1 MTTKTKHGTRWLCT
15 TALLMAMNI
24 IMSMSVFSVPVPGG
38 HLYLNDVIICFAA
51 LILDPLGAFCVGGVG
66 AFLGDFFFYPTPM
79 FVSLVTHGLQAVV
92 ISLCAHRMMK
102 EKPVIASLIGVLLG
116 AVIMVVGYSLG
127 RAFIYATPAAAIA
140 KLPYQILQ
148 ALVGAA
154 LSTAGVCYQGMFR
167 NPMVSPDI
175 LGASTGAGFGA
186 AVAILLGAGYFGIS
200 AAAFCCGLLAVAAAW
215 LVSRLSRTN
224 QTVALILAGMM
235 ISSLFSAGTSFV
247 KLVADT
253 QQQLPAITYWLMGSL
268 SSIKD
273 KDVLFL
279 SIPVTLGM
287 VPLLVLRWR
296 MNLLTLG
303 EEEAQSMGVNTR
315 RLRGTVIVCATLL
328 TSASVAVSGMIGWV
342 GLVIPHFCRMLFG
355 YDYRRLIPAGALF
368 GASFLLI
375 VDDIARLVTTGEL
388 PLGILT
394 AFVGAPLFVYL
405 IVTGGRR
412 RVH

>member
-1 MTTKTKHGTRWLCT
+1 MNRAYTRRFIMLGLVFVL
-15 TALLMAMNI
+15 ALL
-24 IMSMSVFSVPVPGG
+24 G
-38 HLYLNDVIICFAA
+38 
-51 LILDPLGAFCVGGVG
+51 
-66 AFLGDFFFYPTPM
+66 
-79 FVSLVTHGLQAVV
+79 SL
-92 ISLCAHRMMK
+92 
-102 EKPVIASLIGVLLG
+102 LLG
-116 AVIMVVGYSLG
+116 RYALSPGQLLHMLWTKVTGGAADWPLSDDKVVFAVRLPRV
-127 RAFIYATPAAAIA
+127 AAA
-140 KLPYQILQ
+140 

-154 LSTAGVCYQGMFR
+154 LSVSGAAYQGMFR

-215 LVSRLSRTN
+215 MVSRLSRTN
-224 QTVALILAGMM
+224 QTVTLILAGMM

-279 SIPVTLGM
+279 SIPVALGM

-315 RLRGTVIVCATLL
+315 RLRGAVIVCATLL

-394 AFVGAPLFVYL
+394 AFVGAPLFLYL
-405 IVTGGRR
+405 IATGGGRR
-412 RVH
+412 VH

>member
-1 MTTKTKHGTRWLCT
+1 MSTVFH
-15 TALLMAMNI
+15 NI
-24 IMSMSVFSVPVPGG
+24 
-38 HLYLNDVIICFAA
+38 LRAADKRYARRFAV
-51 LILDPLGAFCVGGVG
+51 LGAV
-66 AFLGDFFFYPTPM
+66 FL
-79 FVSLVTHGLQAVV
+79 A
-92 ISLCAHRMMK
+92 
-102 EKPVIASLIGVLLG
+102 VLLG
-116 AVIMVVGYSLG
+116 SLLVGRYALSPGQLVHMLWARISGGAADWPISDDKVVFAVRLPRV
-127 RAFIYATPAAAIA
+127 AAA
-140 KLPYQILQ
+140 

-154 LSTAGVCYQGMFR
+154 LAVSGAAYQGMFR

-215 LVSRLSRTN
+215 LVSRLSKAN
-224 QTVALILAGMM
+224 QAVALILAGMM

-273 KDVLFL
+273 KDVVFL
-279 SIPVTLGM
+279 AIPVALGM
-287 VPLLVLRWR
+287 IPLFFLRWR
-296 MNLLTLG
+296 MNLLTVG

-315 RLRGTVIVCATLL
+315 RLRGAVIVCATLL

-368 GASFLLI
+368 GAAFLLA

-394 AFVGAPLFVYL
+394 AFVGAPLFLYL
-405 IVTGGRR
+405 IATGGGRR
-412 RVH
+412 VH

>member
-1 MTTKTKHGTRWLCT
+1 MNRAYTRRFIMLGLVFVL
-15 TALLMAMNI
+15 ALL
-24 IMSMSVFSVPVPGG
+24 G
-38 HLYLNDVIICFAA
+38 
-51 LILDPLGAFCVGGVG
+51 
-66 AFLGDFFFYPTPM
+66 
-79 FVSLVTHGLQAVV
+79 SL
-92 ISLCAHRMMK
+92 
-102 EKPVIASLIGVLLG
+102 LLG
-116 AVIMVVGYSLG
+116 RYALSPGQLLHMLWTRITGGAADWPLSDDKVVFAVRLPRV
-127 RAFIYATPAAAIA
+127 AAA
-140 KLPYQILQ
+140 

-154 LSTAGVCYQGMFR
+154 LAVSGAAYQGMFR

-215 LVSRLSRTN
+215 LVSRLSKAN
-224 QTVALILAGMM
+224 QAVALILAGMM

-253 QQQLPAITYWLMGSL
+253 QQQLPAITYWLMGYL

-273 KDVLFL
+273 KDVVFL
-279 SIPVTLGM
+279 AIPVALGM
-287 VPLLVLRWR
+287 IPLFFLRWR

-315 RLRGTVIVCATLL
+315 RLRGAVIVCATLL

-394 AFVGAPLFVYL
+394 AFVGAPLFLYL
-405 IVTGGRR
+405 IATGGGRR
-412 RVH
+412 VH

>member
-1 MTTKTKHGTRWLCT
+1 MTAADKRY
-15 TALLMAMNI
+15 ARR
-24 IMSMSVFSVPVPGG
+24 
-38 HLYLNDVIICFAA
+38 FAV
-51 LILDPLGAFCVGGVG
+51 LGAV
-66 AFLGDFFFYPTPM
+66 FL
-79 FVSLVTHGLQAVV
+79 A
-92 ISLCAHRMMK
+92 
-102 EKPVIASLIGVLLG
+102 VLLG
-116 AVIMVVGYSLG
+116 SLLLG
-127 RAFIYATPAAAIA
+127 RYALSPGQLVHMLWTRISGGAADWPISDDKVVFAVRLPRVAAA
-140 KLPYQILQ
+140 

-154 LSTAGVCYQGMFR
+154 LAVSGAAYQGMFR

-224 QTVALILAGMM
+224 QTVTLILAGMM

-315 RLRGTVIVCATLL
+315 RLRGAVIVCATLL

-405 IVTGGRR
+405 IVTGGGR

>member
-1 MTTKTKHGTRWLCT
+1 MSTVFH
-15 TALLMAMNI
+15 NI
-24 IMSMSVFSVPVPGG
+24 
-38 HLYLNDVIICFAA
+38 LRAADKRYARRFAV
-51 LILDPLGAFCVGGVG
+51 LGAV
-66 AFLGDFFFYPTPM
+66 FL
-79 FVSLVTHGLQAVV
+79 A
-92 ISLCAHRMMK
+92 
-102 EKPVIASLIGVLLG
+102 VLLG
-116 AVIMVVGYSLG
+116 SLLVGRYALSPGQLVHMLWTRISGGAADWPISDDKVVFAVRLPRV
-127 RAFIYATPAAAIA
+127 AAA
-140 KLPYQILQ
+140 

-154 LSTAGVCYQGMFR
+154 LAVSGAAYQGMFR

-215 LVSRLSRTN
+215 LVSRLSKAN
-224 QTVALILAGMM
+224 QAVALILAGMM

-273 KDVLFL
+273 KDVVFL
-279 SIPVTLGM
+279 AIPVALGM
-287 VPLLVLRWR
+287 IPLFFLRWR
-296 MNLLTLG
+296 MNLLTVG

-315 RLRGTVIVCATLL
+315 RLRGAVIVCATLL

-368 GASFLLI
+368 GAAFLLA
-375 VDDIARLVTTGEL
+375 VDDIARLVTIGEL

-394 AFVGAPLFVYL
+394 AFVGAPLFLYL
-405 IVTGGRR
+405 IATGGGRR
-412 RVH
+412 VH

>member
-1 MTTKTKHGTRWLCT
+1 MTAADKRY
-15 TALLMAMNI
+15 ARR
-24 IMSMSVFSVPVPGG
+24 
-38 HLYLNDVIICFAA
+38 FA
-51 LILDPLGAFCVGGVG
+51 V
-66 AFLGDFFFYPTPM
+66 
-79 FVSLVTHGLQAVV
+79 
-92 ISLCAHRMMK
+92 
-102 EKPVIASLIGVLLG
+102 LG
-116 AVIMVVGYSLG
+116 AVFLAALLGSLLLG
-127 RAFIYATPAAAIA
+127 RYALSPGQLLHMLWTKVTGGAADWPLSDDKVVFAVRLPRVAAA
-140 KLPYQILQ
+140 

-154 LSTAGVCYQGMFR
+154 LAVSGAAYQGMFR

-215 LVSRLSRTN
+215 LVSRLSKAD
-224 QTVALILAGMM
+224 QAVALILAGMM

-273 KDVLFL
+273 KDVVFL
-279 SIPVTLGM
+279 AIPVALGM
-287 VPLLVLRWR
+287 IPLFFLRWR

-315 RLRGTVIVCATLL
+315 RLRGVVIVCATLL

-405 IVTGGRR
+405 IVTGGGR

>member
-1 MTTKTKHGTRWLCT
+1 MSTVFH
-15 TALLMAMNI
+15 NI
-24 IMSMSVFSVPVPGG
+24 
-38 HLYLNDVIICFAA
+38 LRAADKRYARRFAV
-51 LILDPLGAFCVGGVG
+51 LGAV
-66 AFLGDFFFYPTPM
+66 FL
-79 FVSLVTHGLQAVV
+79 A
-92 ISLCAHRMMK
+92 
-102 EKPVIASLIGVLLG
+102 VLLG
-116 AVIMVVGYSLG
+116 SLLVGRYALSPGQLVHMLWTRISGGAADWPISDDKVVFAVRLPRV
-127 RAFIYATPAAAIA
+127 AAA
-140 KLPYQILQ
+140 

-154 LSTAGVCYQGMFR
+154 LAVSGAAYQGMFR

-215 LVSRLSRTN
+215 LVSRLSKAD
-224 QTVALILAGMM
+224 QAVALILAGMM

-287 VPLLVLRWR
+287 VPLLALRWR

-405 IVTGGRR
+405 IVTGGGR

>member
-1 MTTKTKHGTRWLCT
+1 MTAADKRY
-15 TALLMAMNI
+15 ARR
-24 IMSMSVFSVPVPGG
+24 
-38 HLYLNDVIICFAA
+38 FAV
-51 LILDPLGAFCVGGVG
+51 LGAV
-66 AFLGDFFFYPTPM
+66 FL
-79 FVSLVTHGLQAVV
+79 A
-92 ISLCAHRMMK
+92 
-102 EKPVIASLIGVLLG
+102 VLLG
-116 AVIMVVGYSLG
+116 SLLLG
-127 RAFIYATPAAAIA
+127 RYALSPGQLLHMLWTKVTGGAADWPLSDDKVVFAVRLPRVAAA
-140 KLPYQILQ
+140 

-154 LSTAGVCYQGMFR
+154 LSVSGAAYQGMFR

-224 QTVALILAGMM
+224 QTVTLILAGMM

-315 RLRGTVIVCATLL
+315 RLRGAVIVCATLL

-368 GASFLLI
+368 GAAFLLA

-405 IVTGGRR
+405 IVTGGGR

>member
-1 MTTKTKHGTRWLCT
+1 MSTVFH
-15 TALLMAMNI
+15 NI
-24 IMSMSVFSVPVPGG
+24 
-38 HLYLNDVIICFAA
+38 LRAADKRYARRFAV
-51 LILDPLGAFCVGGVG
+51 LGAV
-66 AFLGDFFFYPTPM
+66 FL
-79 FVSLVTHGLQAVV
+79 A
-92 ISLCAHRMMK
+92 
-102 EKPVIASLIGVLLG
+102 VLLG
-116 AVIMVVGYSLG
+116 SLLLG
-127 RAFIYATPAAAIA
+127 RYALSPGQLLHMLWTKVTGGAADWPLSDDKVVFAVRLPRVAAAT
-140 KLPYQILQ
+140 
-148 ALVGAA
+148 LVGAA
-154 LSTAGVCYQGMFR
+154 LAVSGAAYQGMFR

-268 SSIKD
+268 SSVKD
-273 KDVLFL
+273 TDVLFL
-279 SIPVTLGM
+279 SIPVTLGV
-287 VPLLVLRWR
+287 VPLLALRWR

-405 IVTGGRR
+405 IVTGGGR

>member
-1 MTTKTKHGTRWLCT
+1 MSTVFH
-15 TALLMAMNI
+15 NI
-24 IMSMSVFSVPVPGG
+24 
-38 HLYLNDVIICFAA
+38 LRAADKRYARRFAV
-51 LILDPLGAFCVGGVG
+51 LGAV
-66 AFLGDFFFYPTPM
+66 FL
-79 FVSLVTHGLQAVV
+79 A
-92 ISLCAHRMMK
+92 
-102 EKPVIASLIGVLLG
+102 VLLG
-116 AVIMVVGYSLG
+116 SLLVGRYALSPGQLVQMLWTRITGGAADWPISDDKVVFAVRLPRV
-127 RAFIYATPAAAIA
+127 AAA
-140 KLPYQILQ
+140 

-154 LSTAGVCYQGMFR
+154 LAGSGAAYQGMFR

-215 LVSRLSRTN
+215 LVSRLSKAD
-224 QTVALILAGMM
+224 QAVSLILAGMM

-273 KDVLFL
+273 KDVVFL
-279 SIPVTLGM
+279 AIPVALGM
-287 VPLLVLRWR
+287 IPLFFLRWR
-296 MNLLTLG
+296 MNLLTVG

-315 RLRGTVIVCATLL
+315 RLRGAVIVCATLL

-368 GASFLLI
+368 GAAFLLA

-394 AFVGAPLFVYL
+394 AFVGAPLFLYL
-405 IVTGGRR
+405 IATGGRR

>member
-1 MTTKTKHGTRWLCT
+1 MSTVFH
-15 TALLMAMNI
+15 NI
-24 IMSMSVFSVPVPGG
+24 
-38 HLYLNDVIICFAA
+38 LRAADKRYARRFAV
-51 LILDPLGAFCVGGVG
+51 LGAV
-66 AFLGDFFFYPTPM
+66 FL
-79 FVSLVTHGLQAVV
+79 A
-92 ISLCAHRMMK
+92 
-102 EKPVIASLIGVLLG
+102 VLLG
-116 AVIMVVGYSLG
+116 SLLVGRYALSPGQLVHMLWTRISGGAADWPISDDKVVFAVRLPRV
-127 RAFIYATPAAAIA
+127 ATA
-140 KLPYQILQ
+140 

-154 LSTAGVCYQGMFR
+154 LAVSGAAYQGMFR

-215 LVSRLSRTN
+215 LVSRLSKAN
-224 QTVALILAGMM
+224 QAVALILAGMM

-273 KDVLFL
+273 KDVVFL
-279 SIPVTLGM
+279 TIPVALGM
-287 VPLLVLRWR
+287 IPLFFLRWQ
-296 MNLLTLG
+296 MNLLTVG

-315 RLRGTVIVCATLL
+315 RLRGAVIVCATLL

-368 GASFLLI
+368 GAAFLLA

-394 AFVGAPLFVYL
+394 AFVGAPLFLYL
-405 IVTGGRR
+405 IATGGGRR
-412 RVH
+412 VH

>member
-1 MTTKTKHGTRWLCT
+1 MSTVFH
-15 TALLMAMNI
+15 NI
-24 IMSMSVFSVPVPGG
+24 
-38 HLYLNDVIICFAA
+38 LRAADKRYARRFAV
-51 LILDPLGAFCVGGVG
+51 LGAV
-66 AFLGDFFFYPTPM
+66 FL
-79 FVSLVTHGLQAVV
+79 A
-92 ISLCAHRMMK
+92 
-102 EKPVIASLIGVLLG
+102 VLLG
-116 AVIMVVGYSLG
+116 SLLVGRYALSPGQLIHMLWARITGGAADWPISDDKVVFAVRLPRV
-127 RAFIYATPAAAIA
+127 AAA
-140 KLPYQILQ
+140 

-154 LSTAGVCYQGMFR
+154 LAVSGAAYQGMFR

-215 LVSRLSRTN
+215 LVSRLSKAD
-224 QTVALILAGMM
+224 QAVALILAGMM

-273 KDVLFL
+273 KDVVFL
-279 SIPVTLGM
+279 AIPVALGM
-287 VPLLVLRWR
+287 IPLFFLRWR
-296 MNLLTLG
+296 MNLLTVG

-315 RLRGTVIVCATLL
+315 RLRGAVIVCATLL

-368 GASFLLI
+368 GAAFLLA

-394 AFVGAPLFVYL
+394 AFVGAPLFLYL
-405 IVTGGRR
+405 IATGGGRR
-412 RVH
+412 VH

>member
-1 MTTKTKHGTRWLCT
+1 MNRAYTRRFIMLGLVFVL
-15 TALLMAMNI
+15 ALL
-24 IMSMSVFSVPVPGG
+24 G
-38 HLYLNDVIICFAA
+38 
-51 LILDPLGAFCVGGVG
+51 
-66 AFLGDFFFYPTPM
+66 
-79 FVSLVTHGLQAVV
+79 SL
-92 ISLCAHRMMK
+92 
-102 EKPVIASLIGVLLG
+102 LLG
-116 AVIMVVGYSLG
+116 RYALSPGQLLHMLWTKVTGGAADWPLSDDKVVFAVRLPRV
-127 RAFIYATPAAAIA
+127 AAA
-140 KLPYQILQ
+140 

-154 LSTAGVCYQGMFR
+154 LSVSGAAYQGMFR

-224 QTVALILAGMM
+224 QTVTLILAGMM

-279 SIPVTLGM
+279 SIPVALGM

-315 RLRGTVIVCATLL
+315 RLRGAVIVCATLL

-368 GASFLLI
+368 GAAFLLA

-405 IVTGGRR
+405 IVTGGGR

>member
-1 MTTKTKHGTRWLCT
+1 MTAADKRY
-15 TALLMAMNI
+15 ARR
-24 IMSMSVFSVPVPGG
+24 
-38 HLYLNDVIICFAA
+38 FA
-51 LILDPLGAFCVGGVG
+51 V
-66 AFLGDFFFYPTPM
+66 
-79 FVSLVTHGLQAVV
+79 
-92 ISLCAHRMMK
+92 
-102 EKPVIASLIGVLLG
+102 LG
-116 AVIMVVGYSLG
+116 AVFLAMLLGSLLLG
-127 RAFIYATPAAAIA
+127 RYALSPGQLLHMLWTKVTGGAADWPLSDDKVVFAVRLPRVAAA
-140 KLPYQILQ
+140 

-154 LSTAGVCYQGMFR
+154 LAVSGAAYQGMFR

-215 LVSRLSRTN
+215 LVSRLSKAD
-224 QTVALILAGMM
+224 QAVALILAGMM

-273 KDVLFL
+273 KDVVFL
-279 SIPVTLGM
+279 AIPVALGM
-287 VPLLVLRWR
+287 IPLFFLRWR

-315 RLRGTVIVCATLL
+315 RLRGAVIVCATLL

-368 GASFLLI
+368 GAAFLLA

-405 IVTGGRR
+405 IVTGGGR

>member
-1 MTTKTKHGTRWLCT
+1 MSRVYTRRF
-15 TALLMAMNI
+15 
-24 IMSMSVFSVPVPGG
+24 IMLGLVFV
-38 HLYLNDVIICFAA
+38 L
-51 LILDPLGAFCVGGVG
+51 
-66 AFLGDFFFYPTPM
+66 
-79 FVSLVTHGLQAVV
+79 
-92 ISLCAHRMMK
+92 
-102 EKPVIASLIGVLLG
+102 VLLG
-116 AVIMVVGYSLG
+116 SLLLG
-127 RAFIYATPAAAIA
+127 RYALSPGQLLHMLWTKVTGGAADWPLSDDKVVFAVRLPRVAAA
-140 KLPYQILQ
+140 

-154 LSTAGVCYQGMFR
+154 LAVSGAAYQGMFR

-224 QTVALILAGMM
+224 QTVTLILAGMM

-279 SIPVTLGM
+279 SIPVALGM

-315 RLRGTVIVCATLL
+315 RLRGAVIVCATLL

-368 GASFLLI
+368 GAAFLLA

-405 IVTGGRR
+405 IVTGGGR

>member
-1 MTTKTKHGTRWLCT
+1 MTAADKRY
-15 TALLMAMNI
+15 ARR
-24 IMSMSVFSVPVPGG
+24 
-38 HLYLNDVIICFAA
+38 FA
-51 LILDPLGAFCVGGVG
+51 V
-66 AFLGDFFFYPTPM
+66 
-79 FVSLVTHGLQAVV
+79 
-92 ISLCAHRMMK
+92 
-102 EKPVIASLIGVLLG
+102 LG
-116 AVIMVVGYSLG
+116 AVFLAMLLGSLLLG
-127 RAFIYATPAAAIA
+127 RYALSPGQLLHMLWTKVTGGAADWPLSDDKVVFAVRLPRVAAA
-140 KLPYQILQ
+140 

-154 LSTAGVCYQGMFR
+154 LAVSGAAYQGMFR

-215 LVSRLSRTN
+215 LVSRLSKAD
-224 QTVALILAGMM
+224 QAVALILAGMM

-273 KDVLFL
+273 KDVVFL
-279 SIPVTLGM
+279 AIPVALGM
-287 VPLLVLRWR
+287 IPLFFLRWR

-315 RLRGTVIVCATLL
+315 RLRGAVIVCATQL

-368 GASFLLI
+368 GAAFLLA

-405 IVTGGRR
+405 IVTGGGR

>member
-1 MTTKTKHGTRWLCT
+1 MSTVFH
-15 TALLMAMNI
+15 NI
-24 IMSMSVFSVPVPGG
+24 
-38 HLYLNDVIICFAA
+38 LRAADKRYARRFAV
-51 LILDPLGAFCVGGVG
+51 LGAV
-66 AFLGDFFFYPTPM
+66 FL
-79 FVSLVTHGLQAVV
+79 A
-92 ISLCAHRMMK
+92 
-102 EKPVIASLIGVLLG
+102 VLLG
-116 AVIMVVGYSLG
+116 SLLVGRYALSPGQLVHMLWARISGGAADWPISDDKVVFAVRLPRV
-127 RAFIYATPAAAIA
+127 AAA
-140 KLPYQILQ
+140 

-154 LSTAGVCYQGMFR
+154 LAVSGAAYQGMFR

-215 LVSRLSRTN
+215 LVSRLSKAN
-224 QTVALILAGMM
+224 QAVALILAGMM

-273 KDVLFL
+273 KDVVFL
-279 SIPVTLGM
+279 AIPVALGM
-287 VPLLVLRWR
+287 IPLFFLRWR
-296 MNLLTLG
+296 MNLLTVG

-315 RLRGTVIVCATLL
+315 RLRGAVIVCATLL

-368 GASFLLI
+368 GAAFLLA
-375 VDDIARLVTTGEL
+375 VDGIARLVTTGEL

-394 AFVGAPLFVYL
+394 AFVGAPLFLYL
-405 IVTGGRR
+405 IATGGGRR
-412 RVH
+412 VH

>member
-1 MTTKTKHGTRWLCT
+1 MSTVFH
-15 TALLMAMNI
+15 NI
-24 IMSMSVFSVPVPGG
+24 
-38 HLYLNDVIICFAA
+38 LRAADKRYARRFAV
-51 LILDPLGAFCVGGVG
+51 LGAV
-66 AFLGDFFFYPTPM
+66 FL
-79 FVSLVTHGLQAVV
+79 A
-92 ISLCAHRMMK
+92 
-102 EKPVIASLIGVLLG
+102 VLLG
-116 AVIMVVGYSLG
+116 SLLVGRYALSPGQLIHMLWTRISGGAANWPISDDKVVFAVRLPRV
-127 RAFIYATPAAAIA
+127 AAA
-140 KLPYQILQ
+140 

-154 LSTAGVCYQGMFR
+154 LAVSGAAYQGMFR

-215 LVSRLSRTN
+215 LVSRLSKAD
-224 QTVALILAGMM
+224 QAVALILAGMM

-268 SSIKD
+268 SSIKAE
-273 KDVLFL
+273 DVRFLVLPVAVGLLPLFL
-279 SIPVTLGM
+279 
-287 VPLLVLRWR
+287 LRWR
-296 MNLLTLG
+296 MNLLTVG
-303 EEEAQSMGVNTR
+303 EEEAQSMGVRTGVL
-315 RLRGTVIVCATLL
+315 RLVVILCATLL

-368 GASFLLI
+368 GAAFLLA

-394 AFVGAPLFVYL
+394 AFVGAPLFLYL
-405 IVTGGRR
+405 IATGGGRR
-412 RVH
+412 VH

>member
-1 MTTKTKHGTRWLCT
+1 MSTVFH
-15 TALLMAMNI
+15 NI
-24 IMSMSVFSVPVPGG
+24 
-38 HLYLNDVIICFAA
+38 LRAADKRYARRFAV
-51 LILDPLGAFCVGGVG
+51 LGAV
-66 AFLGDFFFYPTPM
+66 FL
-79 FVSLVTHGLQAVV
+79 A
-92 ISLCAHRMMK
+92 
-102 EKPVIASLIGVLLG
+102 VLLG
-116 AVIMVVGYSLG
+116 SLLVGRYALSPGQLIHMLWTRISGGAADWPLSDDKVVFAVRLPRV
-127 RAFIYATPAAAIA
+127 AAA
-140 KLPYQILQ
+140 

-154 LSTAGVCYQGMFR
+154 LAVSGAAYQGMFR

-215 LVSRLSRTN
+215 LVSRLSKAD
-224 QTVALILAGMM
+224 QAVALILAGMM

-273 KDVLFL
+273 KDVVFL
-279 SIPVTLGM
+279 AIPVALGM
-287 VPLLVLRWR
+287 IPLFFLRWR
-296 MNLLTLG
+296 MNLLTVG

-315 RLRGTVIVCATLL
+315 RLRGAVIVCATLL

-368 GASFLLI
+368 GAAFLLA

-394 AFVGAPLFVYL
+394 AFVGAPLFLYL
-405 IVTGGRR
+405 IATGGGRR
-412 RVH
+412 VH

>member
-1 MTTKTKHGTRWLCT
+1 
-15 TALLMAMNI
+15 
-24 IMSMSVFSVPVPGG
+24 MSSVF
-38 HLYLNDVIICFAA
+38 HNILRAADKRYARRFAV
-51 LILDPLGAFCVGGVG
+51 LGAV
-66 AFLGDFFFYPTPM
+66 FL
-79 FVSLVTHGLQAVV
+79 A
-92 ISLCAHRMMK
+92 
-102 EKPVIASLIGVLLG
+102 VLLG
-116 AVIMVVGYSLG
+116 SLLVGRYALSPGQLVHMLWTRISGGAADWPISDDKVVFAVRLPRV
-127 RAFIYATPAAAIA
+127 AAA
-140 KLPYQILQ
+140 

-154 LSTAGVCYQGMFR
+154 LAVSGAAYQGMFR

-215 LVSRLSRTN
+215 LVSRLSKAN
-224 QTVALILAGMM
+224 QAVALILAGMM

-273 KDVLFL
+273 KDVVFL
-279 SIPVTLGM
+279 AIPVALGM
-287 VPLLVLRWR
+287 IPLFFLRWR
-296 MNLLTLG
+296 MNLLTVG

-315 RLRGTVIVCATLL
+315 RLRGAVIVCATLL

-368 GASFLLI
+368 GAAFLLA

-394 AFVGAPLFVYL
+394 AFVGAPLFLYL
-405 IVTGGRR
+405 IATGGGRR
-412 RVH
+412 VH

>member
-1 MTTKTKHGTRWLCT
+1 MSTVFH
-15 TALLMAMNI
+15 NI
-24 IMSMSVFSVPVPGG
+24 
-38 HLYLNDVIICFAA
+38 LRAADKRYARRFAV
-51 LILDPLGAFCVGGVG
+51 LGAV
-66 AFLGDFFFYPTPM
+66 FL
-79 FVSLVTHGLQAVV
+79 A
-92 ISLCAHRMMK
+92 
-102 EKPVIASLIGVLLG
+102 VLLG
-116 AVIMVVGYSLG
+116 SLLVGRYALSPGQLVQMLWTRITGGAADWPISDDKVVFAVRLPRV
-127 RAFIYATPAAAIA
+127 AAA
-140 KLPYQILQ
+140 

-154 LSTAGVCYQGMFR
+154 LAVSGAAYQGMFR

-215 LVSRLSRTN
+215 LVSRLSKAD
-224 QTVALILAGMM
+224 QAVSLILAGMM

-273 KDVLFL
+273 KDVVFL
-279 SIPVTLGM
+279 AIPVALGM
-287 VPLLVLRWR
+287 IPLFFLRWR
-296 MNLLTLG
+296 MNLLTVG

-315 RLRGTVIVCATLL
+315 RLRGAVIVCATLL

-368 GASFLLI
+368 GAAFLLA

-394 AFVGAPLFVYL
+394 AFVGAPLFLYL
-405 IVTGGRR
+405 IATGGRR
-412 RVH
+412 RVR

>member
-1 MTTKTKHGTRWLCT
+1 MTAADKRY
-15 TALLMAMNI
+15 ARR
-24 IMSMSVFSVPVPGG
+24 
-38 HLYLNDVIICFAA
+38 FAV
-51 LILDPLGAFCVGGVG
+51 LGAV
-66 AFLGDFFFYPTPM
+66 FL
-79 FVSLVTHGLQAVV
+79 A
-92 ISLCAHRMMK
+92 
-102 EKPVIASLIGVLLG
+102 VLLG
-116 AVIMVVGYSLG
+116 SLLLG
-127 RAFIYATPAAAIA
+127 RYALSPGQLVHMLWTRISGGAADWPLSDDKVVFAVRLPRVAAA
-140 KLPYQILQ
+140 

-154 LSTAGVCYQGMFR
+154 LAVSGAAYQGMFR

-224 QTVALILAGMM
+224 QTVTLILAGMM

-315 RLRGTVIVCATLL
+315 RLRGAVIVCATLL

-405 IVTGGRR
+405 IVTGGGR

>member
-1 MTTKTKHGTRWLCT
+1 MSTVFH
-15 TALLMAMNI
+15 NI
-24 IMSMSVFSVPVPGG
+24 
-38 HLYLNDVIICFAA
+38 LRAADKRYARRFAV
-51 LILDPLGAFCVGGVG
+51 LGAV
-66 AFLGDFFFYPTPM
+66 FL
-79 FVSLVTHGLQAVV
+79 A
-92 ISLCAHRMMK
+92 
-102 EKPVIASLIGVLLG
+102 VLLG
-116 AVIMVVGYSLG
+116 SLLLG
-127 RAFIYATPAAAIA
+127 RYALSPGQLLHMLWTKVTGGAADWPLSDDKVVFAVRLPRVAAA
-140 KLPYQILQ
+140 

-154 LSTAGVCYQGMFR
+154 LAVSGAAYQGMFR

-175 LGASTGAGFGA
+175 LGASAGAGFGA

-268 SSIKD
+268 SSVKD
-273 KDVLFL
+273 TDVLFL

-287 VPLLVLRWR
+287 IPLLALRWR

-405 IVTGGRR
+405 IVTGGGR